1 MTLAQEDLQ
10 FTPEGLEVT
19 ALESDNLKDYETKR
33 GGVADLIRGYRGYL
47 VGLTFV
53 AGLLLGWL
61 VIGWW
66 LWPVQW
72 TNTDPWQLR
81 TKYQRTFVSLVAE
94 DYWQTRDIS
103 RAREALAGWDAE
115 SLAKLLA
122 TMENQSSSPEE
133 QQHLAALAEALEMPQ
148 AGWSL
153 TASLLSQKTILLASI
168 LTASPLVVATAL
180 AAYSLVQNRTQR
192 AGGLLSIE
200 GQIEEELEEL
210 MAQGEGPQGEGQDQ
224 EGGMQEQEGEEQDQ
238 EEILVEGEEKEE
250 DYEEDAYEEDDEEEN
265 DPWVQD
271 FVSDLFD
278 DEDEDVTRLAELCK
292 KLPDIDVPALLEH
305 SKELVND
312 LRRANALRQ
321 G

>member
-1 MTLAQEDLQ
+1 MQ
-10 FTPEGLEVT
+10 FTPGDVGVT
-19 ALESDNLKDYETKR
+19 SLESDNLEDYETK
-33 GGVADLIRGYRGYL
+33 GSKFAGPIRGYRGYL

-81 TKYQRTFVSLVAE
+81 TKHQRTFVSLVAE

-103 RAREALAGWDAE
+103 RAREALAGWNAE

-122 TMENQSSSPEE
+122 TMGNQTASPEE
-133 QQHLAALAEALEMPQ
+133 QQHLAALAEALEMPDV
-148 AGWSL
+148 GGSL
-153 TASLLSQKTILLASI
+153 TASLFSQKTILLASI

-192 AGGLLSIE
+192 AEGLLAIE
-200 GQIEEELEEL
+200 EQIGEELEEL
-210 MAQGEGPQGEGQDQ
+210 QDRGDGAQGERQDLEQ
-224 EGGMQEQEGEEQDQ
+224 EEQQQDGWEEGGGGGEE
-238 EEILVEGEEKEE
+238 EEEEE
-250 DYEEDAYEEDDEEEN
+250 DYEEDDEEEET
-265 DPWVQD
+265 DPWAQD

-278 DEDEDVTRLAELCK
+278 DDDEDVTRLTALCK
-292 KLPDIDVPALLEH
+292 KLPDIDVPVLLEH

-312 LRRANALRQ
+312 LRRANALPRR
-321 G
+321 

>member
-1 MTLAQEDLQ
+1 MALAQEGLQ
-10 FTPEGLEVT
+10 FTPGDLEVT
-19 ALESDNLKDYETKR
+19 PLESDNLKDYETK
-33 GGVADLIRGYRGYL
+33 GGKFADLIRGYRGYL

-81 TKYQRTFVSLVAE
+81 TKHQRTFVSLVAE

-122 TMENQSSSPEE
+122 TMENQTASPEE
-133 QQHLAALAEALEMPQ
+133 RQHLAALAEALEMPDV
-148 AGWSL
+148 GGSL

-192 AGGLLSIE
+192 AEGLLAIE
-200 GQIEEELEEL
+200 EQIGEELEEL
-210 MAQGEGPQGEGQDQ
+210 QDRGDGAQGDQQDL
-224 EGGMQEQEGEEQDQ
+224 EEEEEEQQQDGWEERGEE
-238 EEILVEGEEKEE
+238 EEEEEE
-250 DYEEDAYEEDDEEEN
+250 DYEEDDEEDI

-278 DEDEDVTRLAELCK
+278 DDDEDVTRLAALCK
-292 KLPDIDVPALLEH
+292 KLPDIDVPVLLEH
-305 SKELVND
+305 SKEIVND